1 MSRGRFDALLGRLGI
16 DCTFLK
22 GRIMENSFNLDRRT
36 FVAGS
41 AVAAATVGL
50 GLAGCGGGSDAGS
63 EGANGS
69 TATAAEGG
77 TLTGACAYTSTNVN
91 PIGNSSALML
101 AATWHVF
108 EGLYDLDLHTYKTYN
123 ALAADKPVKVSET
136 EYEVALRDGA
146 KFSDGTAVTAADVV
160 NAFEL
165 NMADATYGAFLSFID
180 TVAEKDETTVTFTLK
195 YPFES
200 LLEGRLSVVKVFP
213 KSLTEDDLKTKPI
226 GSGPWM
232 YDTINGDDGGEIDFL
247 PNANYNGEHKATADK
262 MQWFIQLDET
272 ARTTSLQEATVQVME
287 NVPDANAD
295 QLSAAGATVEYVQG
309 FNQPFLMFN
318 TLKAPFDDYRVR
330 QAFFYAI
337 DVDKL
342 ISNQMAGHASK
353 VTGFLPKDHKNYHEA
368 KTVYTYDTEKAKK
381 LLEEAGVS
389 DLSFKLLTNN
399 NWVKGL
405 AAQIKNDLEAAGVKC
420 EIQEEKINWSALA
433 ESDSVLDYD
442 VMLTP
447 GDPTCFG
454 NDPDLLMS
462 WWYGDNTWTRGR
474 SCWAKAADG
483 KWKELQEL
491 MQEAREEAD
500 EKAQQELW
508 NQCFDII
515 AEYCPLYPL
524 FHREVATGY
533 WADKIAGFKPI
544 ATTGL
549 VFIDASAAAN

>member
-1 MSRGRFDALLGRLGI
+1 
-16 DCTFLK
+16 
-22 GRIMENSFNLDRRT
+22 MENSFNLDRRT

-63 EGANGS
+63 ESATGS

-123 ALAADKPVKVSET
+123 ALAAGKPVKVSET

-180 TVAEKDETTVTFTLK
+180 AVAEKDETTVTFTLK

-368 KTVYTYDTEKAKK
+368 KTVYTYDTAKATE
-381 LLEEAGVS
+381 LLQEAGVS
-389 DLSFKLLTNN
+389 GLSITLDTTDA
-399 NWVKGL
+399 NWITSL
-405 AAQIKNDLEAAGVKC
+405 SPQIKNDLEATGLITV
-420 EIQEEKINWSALA
+420 EIREQASSSLYANQTDTDDPQFDVVLA
-433 ESDSVLDYD
+433 
-442 VMLTP
+442 P
-447 GDPTCFG
+447 GDPSVFG
-454 NDPDLLMS
+454 NDPDLLMN
-462 WWYGDNTWTRGR
+462 WWYGDNTWTQKRTQ
-474 SCWAKAADG
+474 
-483 KWKELQEL
+483 WKGSEAYEQLQTL
-491 MQEAREEAD
+491 MNQAVQATGD
-500 EKAQQELW
+500 EQQEIW
-508 NQCFDII
+508 NQCFDLI
-515 AEYCPLYPL
+515 AQEVPLYPL
-524 FHREVATGY
+524 FHRSVTTAYYADQLDGY
-533 WADKIAGFKPI
+533 EPI
-544 ATTGL
+544 GTTGL
-549 VFIDASAAAN
+549 NFIGVTAK

>member
-1 MSRGRFDALLGRLGI
+1 
-16 DCTFLK
+16 
-22 GRIMENSFNLDRRT
+22 MEQQYSLSRRT
-36 FVAGS
+36 FLAGS
-41 AVAAATVGL
+41 AVAAATA
-50 GLAGCGGGSDAGS
+50 GLALSGCGSSSSS
-63 EGANGS
+63 EGAKKDSG
-69 TATAAEGG
+69 TAVQGG
-77 TLTGACAYTSTNVN
+77 TLTGACAYSSTNVN

-108 EGLYDLDLHTYKTYN
+108 EGLYDMDLHTYKTYN
-123 ALAADKPVKVSET
+123 ALAADKPVKVSDT
-136 EYEVALRDGA
+136 EYTVALREGA
-146 KFSDGTAVTAADVV
+146 KFSDGTDVTADDVV

-165 NMADATYGAFLSFID
+165 NMADATYGAFLEFID
-180 TVAEKDETTVTFTLK
+180 TVAKKDDKTVAFTLK
-195 YPFES
+195 YPFDS
-200 LLEGRLSVVKVFP
+200 LLEGRLSVVKIFP
-213 KSLTEDDLKTKPI
+213 AIQTVDDLKTAPI
-226 GSGPWM
+226 GSGPWK
-232 YDTINGDDGGEIDFL
+232 YDKINGDDQGAIEFL
-247 PNANYNGEHKATADK
+247 PNEYYNGSLKASADS
-262 MQWFIQLDET
+262 MHWDVLLDDT
-272 ARTTSLQEATVQVME
+272 SRTTALQEGSVQVME

-295 QLSAAGATVEYVQG
+295 QLTAAGATVDYIQG
-309 FNQPFLMFN
+309 FNQAFLMFN
-318 TLKAPFDDYRVR
+318 TQKAPFNDKRVR

-342 ISNQMAGHASK
+342 ISNAMNGHAAK
-353 VTGFLPKDHKNYHEA
+353 VTSFLPKDHKNYHEA
-368 KTVYTYDTEKAKK
+368 STVYTYDKDKAASLIK
-381 LLEEAGVS
+381 EAGAEGTELELMV
-389 DLSFKLLTNN
+389 NN
-399 NWVKGL
+399 NWVKNL
-405 AAQIKNDLEAAGVKC
+405 AAQIKNDLEAAGLKVTIN
-420 EIQEEKINWSALA
+420 ETKIDWAKLA
-433 ESDSVLDYD
+433 PSDAELPYD